1 MGIESVKNILLNK
14 DDNIPPAECII
25 EALRLCL
32 NCSYLI
38 FNNQHYLQLDGT
50 AQGPRHIS
58 CSCGDIAMYSYY
70 FKALSYVPAVKCWKR
85 FHDDLFV
92 LLEHSRND
100 LDSFFGCMN
109 SINSSKQNTFC

>member
-50 AQGPRHIS
+50 AQGRGIYP
-58 CSCGDIAMYSYY
+58 
-70 FKALSYVPAVKCWKR
+70 
-85 FHDDLFV
+85 V
-92 LLEHSRND
+92 LAETLQCTPTI
-100 LDSFFGCMN
+100 L
-109 SINSSKQNTFC
+109 KL